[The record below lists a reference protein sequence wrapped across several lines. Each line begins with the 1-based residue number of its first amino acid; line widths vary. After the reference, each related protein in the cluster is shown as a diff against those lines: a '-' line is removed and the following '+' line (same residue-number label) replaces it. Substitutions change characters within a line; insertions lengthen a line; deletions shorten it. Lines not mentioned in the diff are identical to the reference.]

1 MDNIVT
7 KASEYVTELLTKTLP
22 SNCTYHNLVHT
33 HQVVDAVTEIGK
45 NSGLTEDQIE
55 ILILSAWFHDT
66 GFVTGFEDHEGKS
79 IQIAE
84 EFLKENHYPSEKAA
98 LVLKTINAT
107 DIAIKPVVILEM
119 IIRDADIVYIGM
131 EKFYEKSFLL
141 KHERE
146 IAGEK
151 KYTEDEWINSNL
163 DFLARTEF
171 YTSYAKA
178 NYEEGRQ
185 KNISHLK
192 SLRK

>member
-1 MDNIVT
+1 MNFTD
-7 KASEYVTELLTKTLP
+7 E
-22 SNCTYHNLVHT
+22 
-33 HQVVDAVTEIGK
+33 
-45 NSGLTEDQIE
+45 QIE

-66 GFVTGFEDHEGKS
+66 GFINGFEDHEGKS
-79 IQIAE
+79 IQIAA
-84 EFLKENHYPSEKAA
+84 EFLKENHYPSEKTA
-98 LVLKTINAT
+98 LILKTIKAT
-107 DIAIKPVVILEM
+107 DIAIKPVDILEM

-131 EKFYEKSFLL
+131 ERFYEKSFLL

-146 IAGEK
+146 SVGEK
-151 KYTEDEWINSNL
+151 KYSVDEWINSNL

-192 SLRK
+192 SLLK